1 MNNGYIYGL
10 ICPKTARVMYVGQSV
25 DPKLRLSQHLH
36 GDGHTDKDL
45 WIQELRSENL
55 LPVFVVIEECSKE
68 NLGIRERFW
77 IESMKNANPD
87 LKNSTYAKDYQDKLD
102 CVAPRLYID
111 LPRLLNRLRIEKG
124 KSYTQAELALRW
136 NLSRQSVNKYLSYK
150 AKGAELQTFAKLL
163 DFFAAEGM
171 PVTVADL
178 FTVTPVTPESET
190 K

>member
-1 MNNGYIYGL
+1 MSTGYIYGL

-25 DPKLRLSQHLH
+25 DPKLRFSQHLH
-36 GDGHTDKDL
+36 SDGNTDKDL
-45 WIQELRSENL
+45 WVQELKNEQL
-55 LPVFVVIEECSKE
+55 HPVFVIIEECAKE

-87 LKNSTYAKDYQDKLD
+87 LKNSTYAKDYQNKSD

-124 KSYTQAELALRW
+124 KSYTQAELAQRW

-150 AKGAELQTFAKLL
+150 AKGAELQTFGKLL

-178 FTVTPVTPESET
+178 FTVTVTPDA
-190 K
+190 